1 MNITPMKLKL
11 NLICF
16 SIFALLCAFSPQQE
30 SIQGKWFS
38 SDLNNSTI
46 EIYEA
51 EDGFLYG
58 KIVESDEKDWI
69 GEIVLKKLSFDGED
83 QNWQGEVYSLV
94 RKMSIDVEVSRM
106 EGRKLKLVGSKFL
119 FTKTFYWTKKD

>member
-16 SIFALLCAFSPQQE
+16 SIFVLLCAFSPQQE

-69 GEIVLKKLSFDGED
+69 GEIVLKKLSFDSED